1 MIKVLKKLKNLILQK
16 TLFNLIHQKTL
27 FKESE
32 KIRVLLAQNIA
43 INNRSLKSIS
53 DLGDVEFSCFSQFGE
68 DGIIDWLV
76 SKLPMIPKK
85 FVEFGVEDYYES
97 NTRLLLRLRNWQGLI
112 LDGSSEFIQDI
123 KGQDIS
129 WRYHIE
135 SKCAHITK
143 ENINV
148 LLKDN
153 KMIGDI
159 GLLSIDID
167 GNDYHV
173 WQSINVI
180 NPAIVVIEYNAVFG
194 DIHSVTV
201 PYRPDF
207 CRTKAHFSNLYFGA
221 SLPALI
227 MLGKEKGYTFVGTNT
242 VGSNAFFIHNDLAPH
257 IASQIKSISGYP
269 SIFRESRNPDGKLSL
284 LKGNKRSEIIK
295 NCPLYDIKDRKKTSI
310 DKLRK
315 IYSSNWQNSNRSF
328 LKFLKPNI

>member
-1 MIKVLKKLKNLILQK
+1 MIRILKNLKKLIVEKI
-16 TLFNLIHQKTL
+16 FP
-27 FKESE
+27 KESE
-32 KIRVLLAQNIA
+32 KNRVLLAQNLA

-53 DLGDVEFSCFSQFGE
+53 DLGDVEFSCFSQYGE

-76 SKLPMIPKK
+76 SKFPMIPKK

-97 NTRLLLRLRNWQGLI
+97 NTRLLLQLRNWQGLI

-123 KGQDIS
+123 KRQDIS
-129 WRYHIE
+129 WRHYIE

-173 WQSINVI
+173 WQSIDVI
-180 NPAIVVIEYNAVFG
+180 NPAIVIIEYNAVFG
-194 DIHSVTV
+194 DLHSVTV

-207 CRTKAHFSNLYFGA
+207 LRTKAHSSTLYFGA

-227 MLGKEKGYTFVGTNT
+227 MLGREKGYTFIGTNT
-242 VGSNAFFIHNDLAPH
+242 IGANAFFIRKDL
-257 IASQIKSISGYP
+257 ASQITSQIKTISAYP
-269 SIFRESRNPDGKLSL
+269 SIFRESRSKDGKLSL
-284 LKGNKRSEIIK
+284 LAGNERSDIIK
-295 NCPLYDIKDRKKTSI
+295 NCSLYDLKNKEITSI
-310 DKLRK
+310 DKLGK
-315 IYSSNWQNSNRSF
+315 IYSSNWQNGYCKTF
-328 LKFLKPNI
+328 